1 MLLSLGSL
9 GRRGDQH
16 QTFLGEEKKGTPHTK
31 EKTETIHGRY
41 PSDRPWRDAESG
53 GKRRKEKSRQ
63 NYGLRNLFIGANV
76 RTLVKGM

>member
-1 MLLSLGSL
+1 MADIPQIALG
-9 GRRGDQH
+9 
-16 QTFLGEEKKGTPHTK
+16 GT
-31 EKTETIHGRY
+31 
-41 PSDRPWRDAESG
+41 AESG